1 MEAEVL
7 IGVAGLVLAVL
18 LSVFTYFAGVRRTE
32 KRLRVEEKQN
42 RIRVVFEKY
51 MEFRRRNYTGGF
63 DGLQKAG
70 AATLES
76 DSEIR
81 ELADLIVKHGE
92 NDPLD
97 RKCVLFDSV
106 DFKAFFDYSVE
117 ERVNFLRTPV
127 EEIVEKS
134 QKKA

>member
-1 MEAEVL
+1 MKAEVL
-7 IGVAGLVLAVL
+7 IGVAGLVL
-18 LSVFTYFAGVRRTE
+18 SVVTYFVGARRTE

-42 RIRVVFEKY
+42 RIRGVFEKY
-51 MEFRRRNYTGGF
+51 MEFRRTNYTGGF
-63 DGLQKAG
+63 DGLQKSG
-70 AATLES
+70 AATLAS

-97 RKCVLFDSV
+97 RKSGLFSSV

-127 EEIVEKS
+127 AEVIEKS
-134 QKKA
+134 QKKT

>member
-1 MEAEVL
+1 MKAEVL
-7 IGVAGLVLAVL
+7 IGVAGLVL
-18 LSVFTYFAGVRRTE
+18 SVVTYFVGARRTE

-42 RIRVVFEKY
+42 RIRGVFEKY
-51 MEFRRRNYTGGF
+51 MEFRRTNYTGGF

-70 AATLES
+70 AATLAS

-97 RKCVLFDSV
+97 RKSGLFGSV

-127 EEIVEKS
+127 AEVVEKS
-134 QKKA
+134 QKKT

>member
-1 MEAEVL
+1 MTAEVV
-7 IGVAGLVLAVL
+7 IGLAGLVLSIL
-18 LSVFTYFAGVRRTE
+18 TYFAGVRRTE

-42 RIRVVFEKY
+42 RIRGVFEKY
-51 MEFRRRNYTGGF
+51 MEFRRRNYTAGF
-63 DGLQKAG
+63 DGLQKAC
-70 AATLES
+70 AVTLAS

-97 RKCVLFDSV
+97 RKSGQYSSV
-106 DFKAFFDYSVE
+106 DFKAFFDYAVE

-127 EEIVEKS
+127 AEVVERS
-134 QKKA
+134 QKKT